1 MKIKE
6 VNVAFRLKI
15 FLCIVHEIARISSNI
30 VIRNITT
37 GE

>member
-6 VNVAFRLKI
+6 VNALRLKI
-15 FLCIVHEIARISSNI
+15 FFCIVYEIARISSNI

-37 GE
+37 GK